1 MSPSHRESISPRVSL
16 TLSPSHPE
24 PASPR
29 VHLPVQEEN
38 VCDSEDALWEEPPG
52 DQGCR
57 VQRYPQ
63 VPEQVDDDQG
73 MPLVISGFFCLF
85 NSTFKKKEFN

>member
-1 MSPSHRESISPRVSL
+1 MSN
-16 TLSPSHPE
+16 
-24 PASPR
+24 
-29 VHLPVQEEN
+29 LPVQEEN

-63 VPEQVDDDQG
+63 VPEQVEDDQG